1 MAKKEPLKIGL
12 FAAMGHP
19 DVADASS
26 PSRSHVTFR
35 RGRRSGLGLA
45 PPRSALAARRSSLER
60 ETTCQHRAGSSL
72 EWDFD
77 GNIELGVVGLHVPP
91 VLVSELLKDLA
102 ELRLVGEKTSA
113 RGERL
118 PTGLQA
124 DGRGLAQVFVPV
136 GI

>member
-1 MAKKEPLKIGL
+1 MRAGTQGEDYDVVDEPFFVLDSR
-12 FAAMGHP
+12 AA
-19 DVADASS
+19 A
-26 PSRSHVTFR
+26 
-35 RGRRSGLGLA
+35 
-45 PPRSALAARRSSLER
+45 
-60 ETTCQHRAGSSL
+60 TTCPNRAGTSR

-77 GNIELGVVGLHVPP
+77 GNVELGVVGLHVPP

-113 RGERL
+113 RGEGL